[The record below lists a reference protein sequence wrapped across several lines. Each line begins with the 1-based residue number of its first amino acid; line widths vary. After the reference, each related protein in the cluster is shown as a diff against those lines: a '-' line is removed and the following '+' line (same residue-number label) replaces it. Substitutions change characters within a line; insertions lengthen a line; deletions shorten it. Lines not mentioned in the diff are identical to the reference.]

1 MKKILILLIIFA
13 LYIILSPVLSYA
25 KKTMNGPIEI
35 YGRTT
40 LRDVH
45 VISNSYGFIVHGKLI
60 LINSKVSAPVGVK
73 VYGFGSVY
81 LQNDYF
87 NCELGVKYMQAPVGD
102 TMINNTFAGRISN
115 SSDFSSGTPVP
126 GMGSPFPF
134 MP

>member
-1 MKKILILLIIFA
+1 MKKILLIIFA
-13 LYIILSPVLSYA
+13 LSIILSPALGYA

-60 LINSKVSAPVGVK
+60 LIDSKISAPVGAK

-87 NCELGVKYMQAPVGD
+87 NCELGVKYAQAPIGD
-102 TMINNTFAGRISN
+102 VMINNTFTGRISN
-115 SSDFSSGTPVP
+115 ASDFSSRMPGT
-126 GMGSPFPF
+126 GSPFPF

>member
-1 MKKILILLIIFA
+1 MKKMKKIAVILFLA
-13 LYIILSPVLSYA
+13 LILSPALSYA
-25 KKTMNGPIEI
+25 KKPMNGPIEI
-35 YGRTT
+35 YGHTT

-60 LINSKVSAPVGVK
+60 LINSRVSAPVGIK

-87 NCELGVKYMQAPVGD
+87 NCELGIKYTQAPIGD
-102 TMINNTFAGRISN
+102 VMIDNTFAGRISN
-115 SSDFSSGTPVP
+115 SSDFSSGMP
-126 GMGSPFPF
+126 GTGSPFPF

>member
-1 MKKILILLIIFA
+1 MGVQSRPEFT
-13 LYIILSPVLSYA
+13 PVLSYA

-35 YGRTT
+35 YGHTT

-115 SSDFSSGTPVP
+115 SSDFSSGTPAP
-126 GMGSPFPF
+126 GTGSPFPF